1 MLISSQ
7 DTLKSPPSEAKTMK
21 KANLLSTMVTTTFY
35 MLCGCLGF
43 AAVGD
48 LAPGNL
54 LTGFAF
60 HNPFWLLDIANVA
73 IVIHLLGA
81 YQVFSQPVFAFI
93 EKWVSENCH
102 NSKFVTK
109 EIKII
114 LIPGITRRPYSL
126 NLFRL
131 VFRTCFVI
139 LTTVIAMMLPFFN
152 DVLGIM
158 GAVGFWPLT
167 VYFPMEMYIVHKKI
181 QRWTTKWVLLRV
193 LSLFCLIISILAGVG
208 SIAGVVL
215 QLKVYHPFQT
225 SY

>member
-1 MLISSQ
+1 
-7 DTLKSPPSEAKTMK
+7 MK
-21 KANLLSTMVTTTFY
+21 RANLLSIIVTTTFY
-35 MLCGCLGF
+35 MLCGCLGY

-81 YQVFSQPVFAFI
+81 YQVFSQPIFAFV
-93 EKWVSENCH
+93 EKWVSKNRQ

-109 EIKII
+109 EIKI
-114 LIPGITRRPYSL
+114 LVPGIRPYSL

-167 VYFPMEMYIVHKKI
+167 VYFPMEMYIAHKKI
-181 QRWTTKWVLLRV
+181 ERWTTKWVMLRV
-193 LSLFCLIISILAGVG
+193 LSLFCLIVSVLAGVG
-208 SIAGVVL
+208 SVAGVVL
-215 QLKVYHPFQT
+215 ELKVFRPFKT